1 MEYGIHHLMI
11 FLILRFLNLISYLKQ
26 VAVMVAHIIIHQNQL
41 QEVAVMVWNK
51 YHMMQI
57 LDIHTIKRGHMNLM
71 AIILI
76 IKKNHG
82 GWIVRVFNQL

>member
-1 MEYGIHHLMI
+1 
-11 FLILRFLNLISYLKQ
+11 
-26 VAVMVAHIIIHQNQL
+26 MVAHIIIHQNQL

-57 LDIHTIKRGHMNLM
+57 LDIHTIKHGHMNLM

-82 GWIVRVFNQL
+82 G

>member
-1 MEYGIHHLMI
+1 
-11 FLILRFLNLISYLKQ
+11 
-26 VAVMVAHIIIHQNQL
+26 MVAHIIIHQNQL

-51 YHMMQI
+51 YHMI
-57 LDIHTIKRGHMNLM
+57 ITRDIHTIKRGHMNLM

-82 GWIVRVFNQL
+82 G

>member
-1 MEYGIHHLMI
+1 
-11 FLILRFLNLISYLKQ
+11 
-26 VAVMVAHIIIHQNQL
+26 MVAPIIIHQNQL
-41 QEVAVMVWNK
+41 QEVAVIVWNK

-57 LDIHTIKRGHMNLM
+57 LDIHTLKRGHMNLM

-82 GWIVRVFNQL
+82 G

>member
-1 MEYGIHHLMI
+1 MDHGIHHLMI
-11 FLILRFLNLISYLKQ
+11 FLILRFLILSSYLKQ
-26 VAVMVAHIIIHQNQL
+26 VAVMIPTVIIHQNQL

-51 YHMMQI
+51 YYMMQI

-76 IKKNHG
+76 IKENHG
-82 GWIVRVFNQL
+82 GLIVRVFNQL

>member
-1 MEYGIHHLMI
+1 MEHGIHHLMI
-11 FLILRFLNLISYLKQ
+11 FLILRFIILISYLKQ

-51 YHMMQI
+51 YHMI
-57 LDIHTIKRGHMNLM
+57 ITRDIHTIKRGHMNLM

-82 GWIVRVFNQL
+82 G

>member
-11 FLILRFLNLISYLKQ
+11 FLILRFLVLISYLKQ
-26 VAVMVAHIIIHQNQL
+26 VEVMVASLIIHQNQL
-41 QEVAVMVWNK
+41 QKVAVMVWNK

-82 GWIVRVFNQL
+82 G